1 MTRAFSSEAGTGSR
15 EENASRQGPG
25 APFRFNRNGKGSRGL
40 WILAVLLSHW
50 RRHPMQLATL
60 LIGLIA
66 ATALWSGVQALN
78 QQARNAYDRAAA
90 TFGGSRTATL
100 VGNDSATF
108 PQKLF
113 VDLRRAGWPVSPML
127 EGRVQIDGRSYRLL
141 GVEPVTLPAEVG
153 NAPAVGK
160 ASLQSFVTPPGEM
173 LVAPET
179 LRDLDLTEGV
189 RPQAN
194 GMSLPPLRVQP
205 ELAPGVL
212 VVDIGIAQ
220 EILKMPDQVSR
231 LLVGKFTMPHAALQS
246 VTGDKLKL
254 VEPNAETDLERLT
267 DSFHLNLTAFG
278 LLSFFVG
285 LFIVNSAIGLAFEQR
300 LPMLRTLRAC
310 GVSARMLNT
319 VLVVELVSL
328 ALAAGLIGLICGYFI
343 AAALL
348 PDVAASLR
356 GLYGAQIP
364 GQLSLKPVWWLAG
377 IAISILGALAAA
389 AASLTK
395 AIRMPVLA
403 SAQPQAWRQAQRRWL
418 MLQSAAAIAV
428 FAVAGGLIWFG
439 DSLLAGFAVL
449 AALML
454 GAALILPM
462 ILEIALS
469 LGERS
474 ARRPV
479 GIWFW
484 ADSRQQLSGLSLAL
498 MALLLALAV
507 NVGVGTMV
515 ESFSRT
521 FLVWLDGRLAADV
534 YINAASDT
542 QAAKIKAWL
551 RDRPEVE
558 AILPG
563 GRADTQ
569 FGGAP
574 IEVLG
579 LPDHATYRDNWPL
592 LESTAN
598 AWIRLRP
605 GDACLVS
612 EQLSRRMKLAIGD
625 RISVPAPGGDWPLE
639 IVGVYADYGNP
650 KGQIALNFAALT
662 RHFPQIP
669 MTRIG
674 LRVAPGK
681 IAPLIAALQQ
691 TFGLDDRNVADQ
703 ATMKAESKR
712 IFNRTFSVTAA
723 LNAFTLG
730 VAGVALLTSLL
741 TLANSRLPQLAPLW
755 AIGLTRR
762 RLAALELLKTM
773 AVALITALFALPLGL
788 LVAWCLLAIV
798 NVKAFGWRLP
808 FHVFPLQLIELLA
821 VALAAALCAA
831 ALPVAR
837 LARMQPAS
845 LIRIFVNE
853 R

>member
-1 MTRAFSSEAGTGSR
+1 MKRA
-15 EENASRQGPG
+15 
-25 APFRFNRNGKGSRGL
+25 L
-40 WILAVLLSHW
+40 WSLAVLLSHW

-60 LIGLIA
+60 LIGLIS

-78 QQARNAYDRAAA
+78 QQARTSYDRAAA
-90 TFGGSRTATL
+90 LFGGTRTAML
-100 VGNDSATF
+100 VGQNSATF
-108 PQKLF
+108 PQQLF
-113 VDLRRAGWPVSPML
+113 IDLRRAGWPVSPVL
-127 EGRVQIDGRSYRLL
+127 EGRIQIDGRSFRLL
-141 GVEPVTLPAEVG
+141 GIEPVTLPAEVG
-153 NAPAVGK
+153 DAPAVGK
-160 ASLQSFVTPPGEM
+160 DDLRSFMTPPGEM
-173 LVAPET
+173 LVARET
-179 LRDLDLTEGV
+179 LSDLRLAEGT
-189 RPQAN
+189 RPQAH
-194 GMSLPPLRVQP
+194 GGAMLPPLRMQP
-205 ELAPGVL
+205 QLAPGVL

-220 EILKMPDQVSR
+220 SLLKMPDQLSR
-231 LLVGKFTMPHAALQS
+231 LLIGKA
-246 VTGDKLKL
+246 TGKRASLESISGDRLRL
-254 VEPNAETDLERLT
+254 VEPSAETDLERLT

-300 LPMLRTLRAC
+300 LPTLRTLRAC
-310 GVSARMLNT
+310 GVSARMLNA

-328 ALAAGLIGLICGYFI
+328 ALVAGLIGLVCGYFI

-364 GQLSLKPVWWLAG
+364 GQLTLKPQWWIAG

-389 AASLTK
+389 AASLTR
-395 AIRMPVLA
+395 ALRMPLLA
-403 SAQPQAWRQAQRRWL
+403 TAQPYAWQQAQRRWL
-418 MLQSAAAIAV
+418 TYQSILALAV
-428 FAVAGGLIWFG
+428 FAAALGFLWFG
-439 DSLLAGFAVL
+439 DSLISGFALL

-462 ILEIALS
+462 FLELVLS
-469 LGERS
+469 FGQRH
-474 ARRPV
+474 ARQPISV
-479 GIWFW
+479 WFW

-507 NVGVGTMV
+507 NVGVSTMV

-534 YINAASDT
+534 YISAANDA
-542 QAAKIKAWL
+542 QATEIRTWL
-551 RDRPEVE
+551 RERPEVE

-569 FGGAP
+569 LGGAP

-592 LESTAN
+592 LQSAEKPWN
-598 AWIRLRP
+598 KLRP
-605 GDACLVS
+605 GDTALVS
-612 EQLSRRMKLAIGD
+612 EQLARRLKLSVGD
-625 RISVPAPGGDWPLE
+625 HIEIPAPGGNWPLRV
-639 IVGVYADYGNP
+639 VGIYADYGNP
-650 KGQIALNFAALT
+650 KGQIAVNFAALT
-662 RHFPQIP
+662 RRFPEVP
-669 MTRIG
+669 LTRMG
-674 LRVAPGK
+674 LRVAQPE
-681 IAPLIAALQQ
+681 IPALISALQEK
-691 TFGLDDRNVADQ
+691 FGLDDRSVADQ
-703 ATMKAESKR
+703 ATMKAESTR
-712 IFNRTFSVTAA
+712 IFNRTFAVTAA

-755 AIGLTRR
+755 AIGITRR
-762 RLAALELLKTM
+762 RLAVIELLKTM
-773 AVALITALFALPLGL
+773 SVALITTMLALPLGL

-808 FHVFPLQLIELLA
+808 FHVFPMQLLWLVG
-821 VALAAALCAA
+821 VAMAAALAAA
-831 ALPVAR
+831 ALPVIR

-845 LIRIFVNE
+845 LIRVFANE

>member
-1 MTRAFSSEAGTGSR
+1 VKRAF
-15 EENASRQGPG
+15 
-25 APFRFNRNGKGSRGL
+25 

-60 LIGLIA
+60 LIGLIS

-78 QQARNAYDRAAA
+78 QQARTAYDRAAA
-90 TFGGSRTATL
+90 TFGGARTAML
-100 VGNDSATF
+100 VGKDSATF
-108 PQKLF
+108 PQRLF

-127 EGRVQIDGRSYRLL
+127 EGRVQIDGRSFRLL
-141 GVEPVTLPAEVG
+141 GIEPVTLPSEVG
-153 NAPAVGK
+153 SAPTVGRGDLL
-160 ASLQSFVTPPGEM
+160 AFVTPPGEM

-179 LRDLDLTEGV
+179 LRDLDLKQGA
-189 RPQAN
+189 RPEAN
-194 GMSLPPLRVQP
+194 GVTLPPLRVQP
-205 ELAPGVL
+205 ELTPGVL

-220 EILKMPDQVSR
+220 QILKMPDQVSR
-231 LLVGKFTMPHAALQS
+231 LLVGKSRAPHASLDS
-246 VTGDKLKL
+246 VAGEKLRL
-254 VEPNAETDLERLT
+254 IEPSAESDLERLT

-319 VLVVELVSL
+319 VLVIELVSL
-328 ALAAGLIGLICGYFI
+328 ALVAGLIGLVCGYFI

-377 IAISILGALAAA
+377 VAISILGALAAA

-395 AIRMPVLA
+395 AIRMPVLTT
-403 SAQPQAWRQAQRRWL
+403 AQPQAWQQAQRRWL
-418 MLQSAAAIAV
+418 MFQSAAALAV
-428 FAVAGGLIWFG
+428 FAAAALLIRFG
-439 DSLLAGFAVL
+439 DSLIAGFAVL

-462 ILEIALS
+462 VLQIALAV
-469 LGERS
+469 GQRS
-474 ARRPV
+474 ARKPV
-479 GIWFW
+479 SIWFW

-515 ESFSRT
+515 GSFNRT
-521 FLVWLDGRLAADV
+521 FLVWLDGRLASDV
-534 YINAASDT
+534 YVNAASDA
-542 QAAKIKAWL
+542 QAGEIKSWL
-551 RDRPEVE
+551 RERPDVE

-563 GRADTQ
+563 GRADSQ
-569 FGGAP
+569 LGGAP

-592 LESTAN
+592 LESAAN
-598 AWIRLRP
+598 AWVRLRP
-605 GDACLVS
+605 GDTCFIS
-612 EQLSRRMKLAIGD
+612 EQLSRRMKLAVGD
-625 RISVPAPGGDWPLE
+625 RIEVPAAGGNWPLE
-639 IVGVYADYGNP
+639 IVGIYADYGNP
-650 KGQIALNFAALT
+650 KGQIAVNFAALT
-662 RHFPQIP
+662 RRFPQTP
-669 MTRIG
+669 LTRMG
-674 LRVAPGK
+674 LRVAPAD

-691 TFGLDDRNVADQ
+691 KFELDDRNLADQ
-703 ATMKAESKR
+703 AAMKTESKR
-712 IFNRTFSVTAA
+712 IFNRTFSVTSA

-730 VAGVALLTSLL
+730 VAGIALLTSLL

-808 FHVFPLQLIELLA
+808 FHVFPLQLVELLA